1 MIKFIFKSVTVL
13 ILLVL
18 STVSWFF
25 VTRELKKTKNPLAEI
40 VPAIQVVSKKIKET
54 LSGETSCIAQ
64 VKYSIGTIDP
74 RFQISREDFQ
84 ESIRK
89 ASAVWENAV
98 GQDIFIEQDS
108 GGLRINLVYDA
119 RQEST
124 NQLTSLGLQI
134 ENTKSSFDTLKKK
147 YESIH
152 AQYLDNKKQ
161 LDILIIEYTDRNA
174 RYEEQVLY
182 WNNRGG
188 APKAQFE
195 TLEKEREALAVLV
208 ETLQTKQEN
217 LNQLVPTMNALVHA
231 LNSIMQ
237 DLNMGI
243 GAFNTIGK
251 QTPAFEQG
259 VYIRSGPVER
269 IDIFEFSTRR
279 QLFRVLAHELGH
291 AVGLEH
297 LDNPQA
303 IMYKQNQA
311 TNETLTKTDLS
322 AIRKLCGVVE

>member
-1 MIKFIFKSVTVL
+1 MLIIVCTVT
-13 ILLVL
+13 
-18 STVSWFF
+18 WFF
-25 VTRELKKTKNPLAEI
+25 VTRDLKNTENLLDKLAP
-40 VPAIQVVSKKIKET
+40 VIQVVSKKTQET
-54 LSGETSCIAQ
+54 LSGKKSCTTQ

-74 RFQISREDFQ
+74 RFQISLEDFH

-108 GGLRINLVYDA
+108 GGLRINLVYDT

-124 NQLTSLGLQI
+124 NQLTKLGLQI
-134 ENTKSSFDTLKKK
+134 ENTKSSFDKLKKK
-147 YESIH
+147 YESIRI
-152 AQYLDNKKQ
+152 QYLENKKQ
-161 LDILIIEYTDRNA
+161 LDVLTAEYTARNA

-195 TLEKEREALAVLV
+195 TLEKEREALTVLV
-208 ETLQTKQEN
+208 ETLQIKQEN
-217 LNQLVPTMNALVHA
+217 LNTLVATINALVHA
-231 LNSIMQ
+231 LNSIAQ

-259 VYIRSGPVER
+259 VYVRSGLVER
-269 IDIFEFSTRR
+269 VDIFEFSTRR

-322 AIRKLCGVVE
+322 AIRKLCGVQI